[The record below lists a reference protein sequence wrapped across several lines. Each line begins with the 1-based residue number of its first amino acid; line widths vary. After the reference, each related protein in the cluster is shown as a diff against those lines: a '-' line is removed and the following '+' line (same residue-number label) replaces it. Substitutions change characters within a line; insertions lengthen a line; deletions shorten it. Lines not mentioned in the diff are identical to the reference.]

1 MQALSAARRLL
12 PRTRPGLAR
21 GCGSGPGAPRN
32 PLVYLDVG
40 ADEQPLGRV
49 VLEGGDFTNH
59 NGTGGKSIYGS
70 RFQDENFILK
80 HVGPGVLSMANAGPN
95 TNGSQFFICTAK
107 TDWLDGKHVVFGHVK
122 EGMDVVKKIESFG
135 SKSGKT
141 SKKIVITDSFPAGMP

>member
-49 VLEGGDFTNH
+49 VLEVRGDGAGWD
-59 NGTGGKSIYGS
+59 GTGRSVRQGRAAKGRREGSGGGCRGSVQGCGAVSVPLPLSPWPLGEAAPRGSVLGTARPLRLFSCTNSPHASCSVHVCVENLTNSSFSIS
-70 RFQDENFILK
+70 
-80 HVGPGVLSMANAGPN
+80 S
-95 TNGSQFFICTAK
+95 TA
-107 TDWLDGKHVVFGHVK
+107 
-122 EGMDVVKKIESFG
+122 ES
-135 SKSGKT
+135 
-141 SKKIVITDSFPAGMP
+141 

>member
-49 VLEGGDFTNH
+49 VLEVRGDGAGRRVRQGRAAKGRREGSGG
-59 NGTGGKSIYGS
+59 GCRGS
-70 RFQDENFILK
+70 VQGCGAVSVPLSPWP
-80 HVGPGVLSMANAGPN
+80 PGVVPRGSVLGTARPLRLFNC
-95 TNGSQFFICTAK
+95 TNSPHASCSVHVCVENLTNSSFSISSTA
-107 TDWLDGKHVVFGHVK
+107 
-122 EGMDVVKKIESFG
+122 ES
-135 SKSGKT
+135 
-141 SKKIVITDSFPAGMP
+141 

>member
-49 VLEGGDFTNH
+49 VLEVRDGSVRQGRAAKGRREGSGG
-59 NGTGGKSIYGS
+59 GC
-70 RFQDENFILK
+70 R
-80 HVGPGVLSMANAGPN
+80 GPV
-95 TNGSQFFICTAK
+95 
-107 TDWLDGKHVVFGHVK
+107 
-122 EGMDVVKKIESFG
+122 
-135 SKSGKT
+135 
-141 SKKIVITDSFPAGMP
+141 